1 MIEIPKSN
9 AKEEQ
14 EKELA
19 QWVLDNF
26 KDRKEVQIL
35 QRTEGCCAGNWI
47 GNLPNESKWHVSSF
61 EVVNNV
67 VRAFRQQG
75 YVVTERHSKYYPTAY
90 ILFRK

>member
-14 EKELA
+14 ENELA
-19 QWVLDNF
+19 QWVLDNL
-26 KDRKEVQIL
+26 KDREEVQIL

-75 YVVTERHSKYYPTAY
+75 YAVTERHSKYYPTAY

>member
-9 AKEEQ
+9 AIEEQ
-14 EKELA
+14 ENELA
-19 QWVLDNF
+19 HWVLDNL
-26 KDRKEVQIL
+26 KDREEVQIL
-35 QRTEGCCAGNWI
+35 QRTEGCCAGNWL

-67 VRAFRQQG
+67 VRAFRRQG
-75 YVVTERHSKYYPTAY
+75 YAVTERYSKYYPTAY

>member
-14 EKELA
+14 ENELA

-75 YVVTERHSKYYPTAY
+75 YAVTERHSKYYPTAY